1 MITTYVFDT
10 GRETYDQL
18 KNILLGT
25 YPSIQFMNFLNSP
38 TEVGQEIA
46 KANLLFVNVGLSFA
60 METLEFTHQSNCE
73 LIGYGRNKQDAFNA
87 LKLQVSD
94 FLLLPLGKEPLLQAV
109 GKAYKKIIQHK
120 SANQHVMVGI
130 PTMEGVEYLKVGQI
144 IKCEGLQKCT
154 RIFTTE
160 NKKIVSSYN
169 IGEFSKLLQPY
180 NFFAPHR
187 SFLINLNH
195 IKRYNKEGIIYLT
208 DNETAPLARR
218 RKQDF
223 LSLIPLV

>member
-10 GRETYDQL
+10 RRETYDLL
-18 KNILLGT
+18 KNILVGT
-25 YPSIQFMNFLNSP
+25 YPSIQFMDFLSSS
-38 TEVGQEIA
+38 TEISQQIA
-46 KANLLFVNVGLSFA
+46 KANLLFINASLTEEV
-60 METLEFTHQSNCE
+60 EQLEFAHHSNCE
-73 LIGYGRNKQDAFNA
+73 LIGYSRNKQDAFNA
-87 LKLQVSD
+87 LKLQASD
-94 FLLLPLGKEPLLQAV
+94 FLLLPLDKEPLLQAV
-109 GKAYKKIIQHK
+109 GKAYKRIIQQK
-120 SANQHVMVGI
+120 STNQQVMVGI
-130 PTMEGVEYLKVGQI
+130 PTMEGVEYLKVEQI

-160 NKKIVSSYN
+160 NKNIVSSYN

-195 IKRYNKEGIIYLT
+195 IKRYNKEGTIYLT
-208 DNETAPLARR
+208 DKETAPLARR

-223 LSLIPLV
+223 LNLIPIV

>member
-1 MITTYVFDT
+1 MITTYVIDT
-10 GRETYDQL
+10 RRETYDQL
-18 KNILLGT
+18 KTILVGT
-25 YPSIQFMNFLNSP
+25 YPSIKFMEFLNNP
-38 TEVGQEIA
+38 IEISEQIR
-46 KANLLFVNVGLSFA
+46 KANLLFMNVNLNFA
-60 METLEFTHQSNCE
+60 AEYLESTHSSNFE
-73 LIGYGRNKQDAFNA
+73 LIGYGQNKQDAFKA
-87 LKLQVSD
+87 LKLQASD
-94 FLLLPLGKEPLLQAV
+94 FLLLPLDKEPLIRSV
-109 GKAYKKIIQHK
+109 DKVYKKIIQNK
-120 SANQHVMVGI
+120 SGNQHVMVGI
-130 PTMEGVEYLKVGQI
+130 PTMEGVEYLKIEQI

-160 NKKIVSSYN
+160 DKKIVSSYN

-195 IKRYNKEGIIYLT
+195 IKRYNKEGIIHLT
-208 DNETAPLARR
+208 DKETAPLARR